1 MMSSMM
7 SQFSSNSNLNDERW
21 DPKTQV
27 QTTAFEQKFNL
38 YRCGLLAK
46 AFIFRLKM
54 VLREK

>member
-1 MMSSMM
+1 MMKDGI
-7 SQFSSNSNLNDERW
+7 Q
-21 DPKTQV
+21 KTQV